1 MQRAF
6 GRFMG
11 KCLLQNLGQV
21 GHTNGEIQRKGVIVM
36 KKVILIIGI
45 VVLVAAIVVC
55 GGHYLINK
63 PEGALLT
70 KLENAKIPGL
80 SSLQQQVSE
89 KMEKAADTISKVTDG
104 AVANSVIALFGKQ
117 TPAAVQAQAQKIR
130 WEIEDVTAG
139 GDSAAAMLRFCYA
152 DRLSGK
158 LYVAVVRDGQGWRLE
173 KIAFSELER
182 QTAP

>member
-1 MQRAF
+1 M
-6 GRFMG
+6 
-11 KCLLQNLGQV
+11 
-21 GHTNGEIQRKGVIVM
+21 
-36 KKVILIIGI
+36 
-45 VVLVAAIVVC
+45 AAIVVC
-55 GGHYLINK
+55 GGYYVLNRTRGI
-63 PEGALLT
+63 
-70 KLENAKIPGL
+70 KLAGL
-80 SSLQQQVSE
+80 DRLQQQASE
-89 KMEKAADTISKVTDG
+89 KLEKAADSISKVTDG

-117 TPAAVQAQAQKIR
+117 TPVAVQAQAQKIR

-139 GDSAAAMLRFCYA
+139 GDSAAALLRFCDA

>member
-1 MQRAF
+1 
-6 GRFMG
+6 
-11 KCLLQNLGQV
+11 
-21 GHTNGEIQRKGVIVM
+21 M
-36 KKVILIIGI
+36 KKAILMIGTL
-45 VVLVAAIVVC
+45 VLVAAIVIC
-55 GGHYLINK
+55 GGYYVLNK
-63 PEGALLT
+63 T
-70 KLENAKIPGL
+70 KGIKLAGL
-80 SSLQQQVSE
+80 DGLQQQVSE
-89 KMEKAADTISKVTDG
+89 KLEKAADTISKVKDG

-158 LYVAVVRDGQGWRLE
+158 LFVAVQRDGQGWRLE